1 MGFPFPSLTAVL
13 CFAHFILFEEATLN
27 EMNEVWG
34 KISAKSKTVKT
45 EKNLMWETV
54 TSLFCH
60 LPSIGNSSVTYLCRS
75 ALEIFCCLVSFSYA
89 PFFSLLVGTMAILL
103 ILYGESVGFTKNC
116 HRPVIVFK
124 NIARQI
130 DHLLDSDVV
139 TTH

>member
-13 CFAHFILFEEATLN
+13 CFAHWSVRLN
-27 EMNEVWG
+27 FCEIENCENG
-34 KISAKSKTVKT
+34 
-45 EKNLMWETV
+45 KNLMWETV

-89 PFFSLLVGTMAILL
+89 PFFSQFVGTMAIL
-103 ILYGESVGFTKNC
+103 IYTYGESVGFTKNC